1 MSEPAVD
8 LDPALA
14 DGLDRWHL
22 IGAEVHVL
30 RARAE
35 GLRGPRRGERAL
47 VLALRASDLE
57 AELLS
62 TIGVESGAAILRVME
77 EHPATLAAVE
87 RWQYAQ
93 LLAERITTGDLSGGE
108 GSAAEANPP
117 EPGG

>member
-1 MSEPAVD
+1 MTEVAVD

-14 DGLDRWHL
+14 RGLDRWHL

-35 GLRGPRRGERAL
+35 SLRGPRRGERSL

-62 TIGVESGAAILRVME
+62 KVGVEAGAAILRDME
-77 EHPATLAAVE
+77 DHPAALAAIE
-87 RWQYAQ
+87 RWRYAQ
-93 LLAERITTGDLSGGE
+93 NLAERMTTGDLSG
-108 GSAAEANPP
+108 SSD
-117 EPGG
+117 